1 MGFSLDKHYLKGYTL
16 PEGEVEKIVLE
27 TGDPVELVTKQ
38 LDVAVKNINRAYG
51 EGVHDMLAA
60 GWIAFGTGVG
70 IGVLQMILKKPVK
83 KGYEKLKTNWESRK
97 EKKQVSKE
105 TGA

>member
-38 LDVAVKNINRAYG
+38 LDVAVKNINRAYA
-51 EGVHDMLAA
+51 EGAVDTVKFFGILFVA
-60 GWIAFGTGVG
+60 GICIGTVEVIFEEEI
-70 IGVLQMILKKPVK
+70 IG
-83 KGYEKLKTNWESRK
+83 GCRKLKEKFKSRK